1 MEFFTGLLTNL
12 LVGFVSAILLVFN
25 TAPIDKTQSKI
36 DLTDYVLTFAD
47 EFEGDALDHNIWEI
61 RSSDRPVRR
70 GGYWSIDQTKVK
82 DGNLV
87 ITTEYKPDGEYGAGW
102 YTAGITTENR
112 FEQTYGYYE
121 CRCILPKGNGLW
133 SAFWLT
139 NENVGALTTGNAR
152 KGAEIDVF
160 ESPYYH
166 LGEGKRNKVTSN
178 IHYNGYSLLTRYKN
192 VAITK
197 LDNNPYEE
205 YNTYGLKWT
214 KDEYIY
220 YINGYEVGRSAY
232 GGVSGENEYMLL
244 SCEVEG
250 AEART
255 TNGWS
260 GNIET
265 NGKDFSTEF
274 KVDYVRV
281 YQKKEANTI
290 IDRNEIVNLYKS
302 AAEKTDADEVLCH
315 KQLTFKDAESKKTAF
330 DKFMK
335 TVFPGF
341 EKEYSGDIDRITGD
355 YKNLTVNDI
364 SAAKATIDGKYTTIQ
379 IQLRDQCDFLDLTS
393 FNPVGHGIDTQQN
406 VKAVI
411 ESIDGVKFDFAEDGG
426 VMFVAFKPKIT
437 VKIDNE
443 TGKIVSG
450 QWSYTLYTDIYNA
463 VATGADFTE
472 NVDYRRYTFDYTV
485 TL

>member
-36 DLTDYVLTFAD
+36 DLTDYELTFAD
-47 EFEGDALDHNIWEI
+47 EFNGNWLDHNIWEI
-61 RSSDRPVRR
+61 RSADRPVRR
-70 GGYWSIDQTKVK
+70 GGYWSIDQTKVEN
-82 DGNLV
+82 GNLV
-87 ITTEYKPDGEYGAGW
+87 ITTEYKEDGAYGPGW
-102 YTAGITTENR
+102 YTAGITTEDR

-139 NENVGALTTGNAR
+139 NQNVGALTTGNAR

-166 LGEGKRNKVTSN
+166 LGEGRRNKVTSN

-205 YNTYGLKWT
+205 YNTYGLEWT

-250 AEART
+250 AEARPT
-255 TNGWS
+255 DGWS
-260 GNIET
+260 GKIET
-265 NGKDFSTEF
+265 NGRDFSAEF

-290 IDRNEIVNLYKS
+290 IDRNEIINLYK
-302 AAEKTDADEVLCH
+302 AAASKTDADGVVCDKKLVL
-315 KQLTFKDAESKKTAF
+315 KSADSKNTAY
-330 DKFMK
+330 DKAIK
-335 TVFPGF
+335 PVLSGF
-341 EKEYSGDIDRITGD
+341 ENRYSGKINRITGD
-355 YKNLTVNDI
+355 YKNLTVADI
-364 SAAKATIDGKYTTIQ
+364 SAAKATNDGKYTSIE
-379 IQLRDQCDFLDLTS
+379 IQLRNQCDFLNLTS
-393 FNPVGHGIDTQQN
+393 FNPVGHGIDTQQD
-406 VKAVI
+406 VKEVI
-411 ESIDGVKFDFAEDGG
+411 DSVDGISFDFADDGG
-426 VMFVAFKPKIT
+426 VMISDFKPKIK

-450 QWSYTLYTDIYNA
+450 QWSYTLYADIYNS
-463 VATGADFTE
+463 VAAGADFTE
-472 NVDYRRYTFDYTV
+472 NIDARRYMFDYTV

>member
-25 TAPIDKTQSKI
+25 TAPIDKTQDKI
-36 DLTDYVLTFAD
+36 DLSDYDLMIAD
-47 EFEGDALDHNIWEI
+47 EFDGGALNLGLWDI

-70 GGYWSIDQTKVK
+70 GGYWSIDQTKVE

-87 ITTEYKPDGEYGAGW
+87 ITTEYKEDGAYGPGW
-102 YTAGITTENR
+102 YTAGITTEDR

-139 NENVGALTTGNAR
+139 NENVGGLTTGNAR

-166 LGEGKRNKVTSN
+166 LGEGRRNKVTSN

-192 VAITK
+192 VAITA

-205 YNTYGLKWT
+205 YNTYGLEWT

-265 NGKDFSTEF
+265 NGKDFKAEF

-281 YQKKEANTI
+281 YQKKDDSTPTKWW
-290 IDRNEIVNLYKS
+290 DIVDFYKKAAAKTDDGTVS
-302 AAEKTDADEVLCH
+302 AEKKLTLREAD
-315 KQLTFKDAESKKTAF
+315 DKKTAF
-330 DKFMK
+330 DKAMK
-335 TVFPGF
+335 PVLENF
-341 EKEYSGDIDRITGD
+341 EKEYSGSLDRITGD
-355 YKNLTVNDI
+355 YNNLSIYDI
-364 SAAKATIDGKYTTIQ
+364 CAAKTKNDGKYTTVEIE
-379 IQLRDQCDFLDLTS
+379 LRDQCDSLDITS
-393 FNPVGHGIDTQQN
+393 FNPVGHGVDTQQN
-406 VKAVI
+406 LRAVLA
-411 ESIDGVKFDFAEDGG
+411 SMDGISFDFSNGA
-426 VMFVAFKPKIT
+426 FVLSDWKTKIK
-437 VKIDNE
+437 VKVDNE

-450 QWSYTLYTDIYNA
+450 QWSYILYADIANA
-463 VATGADFTE
+463 VATGKDFTE
-472 NVDYRRYTFDYTV
+472 NIDARRYVFDYTV
-485 TL
+485 TM